1 MTAFPPPLRAGSM
14 KRVILIGTAG
24 VDPKFIR
31 GVGIDDIAAYGMTKV
46 AQHIAAVKWSVKLQ
60 PEGFTIV
67 TISPGLVDTLSETG
81 KYLETC
87 AF

>member
-1 MTAFPPPLRAGSM
+1 M
-14 KRVILIGTAG
+14 KHIIVISSAG

-31 GVGIDDIAAYGMTKV
+31 GVGIGDMAAYGMTKA
-46 AQHIAAVKWSVKLQ
+46 AQHIAAVKLSVKLQ